1 MNLKLLIKKHKSKIN
16 ILIFLLVII
25 NIAYFI
31 FHKKIDQKKVNY
43 FSEYRLSFYIDKE
56 DILKNF
62 EGGLSISQ
70 LNIPF
75 STQSF
80 LNKDRSQFEYY
91 IKEIRDILND
101 EGFLFKSVKIGQSL
115 NTSYKIDLEF
125 QDRQH
130 ERNLEVKQVMIDRLK
145 DILINLENKIFS
157 KEINEINLEYRF
169 KYLLSSLSFEK
180 RKFRKMEEYLK
191 SQQIPNTSNPQIFSM
206 MQYQLMND
214 LITREE
220 TLKELVRI
228 YNKII
233 NNNLYVI
240 VKNQELKKN
249 NFKED
254 TYKINDLNRLNI
266 LNINIGGLLLG
277 LLLILFNEVRV
288 NFYQNLIGKKK
299 NS

>member
-1 MNLKLLIKKHKSKIN
+1 
-16 ILIFLLVII
+16 
-25 NIAYFI
+25 
-31 FHKKIDQKKVNY
+31 
-43 FSEYRLSFYIDKE
+43 
-56 DILKNF
+56 
-62 EGGLSISQ
+62 
-70 LNIPF
+70 
-75 STQSF
+75 
-80 LNKDRSQFEYY
+80 
-91 IKEIRDILND
+91 
-101 EGFLFKSVKIGQSL
+101 
-115 NTSYKIDLEF
+115 
-125 QDRQH
+125 
-130 ERNLEVKQVMIDRLK
+130 
-145 DILINLENKIFS
+145 
-157 KEINEINLEYRF
+157 
-169 KYLLSSLSFEK
+169 
-180 RKFRKMEEYLK
+180 
-191 SQQIPNTSNPQIFSM
+191 M

>member
-1 MNLKLLIKKHKSKIN
+1 MFKQNKWQAWWDSLQKH
-16 ILIFLLVII
+16 
-25 NIAYFI
+25 
-31 FHKKIDQKKVNY
+31 
-43 FSEYRLSFYIDKE
+43 
-56 DILKNF
+56 
-62 EGGLSISQ
+62 
-70 LNIPF
+70 
-75 STQSF
+75 TQ
-80 LNKDRSQFEYY
+80 
-91 IKEIRDILND
+91 
-101 EGFLFKSVKIGQSL
+101 
-115 NTSYKIDLEF
+115 
-125 QDRQH
+125 
-130 ERNLEVKQVMIDRLK
+130 
-145 DILINLENKIFS
+145 
-157 KEINEINLEYRF
+157 
-169 KYLLSSLSFEK
+169 
-180 RKFRKMEEYLK
+180 EYLK
-191 SQQIPNTSNPQIFSM
+191 SQQISNPQFSM
-206 MQYQLMND
+206 MQYQSMND

-220 TLKELVRI
+220 TLEELVRI